1 MKFTPKMHFKS
12 DLSIERGVRT
22 LSIIESLD
30 SAEGINGD
38 ELDSTLYE
46 NNEDQE

>member
-1 MKFTPKMHFKS
+1 MHFKS

-30 SAEGINGD
+30 DGVFKE
-38 ELDSTLYE
+38 DSDISDPNLI
-46 NNEDQE
+46 D

>member
-1 MKFTPKMHFKS
+1 MHFKS

-30 SAEGINGD
+30 SVEGNNSD
-38 ELDSTLYE
+38 ELDSSLYK
-46 NNEDQE
+46 NNED